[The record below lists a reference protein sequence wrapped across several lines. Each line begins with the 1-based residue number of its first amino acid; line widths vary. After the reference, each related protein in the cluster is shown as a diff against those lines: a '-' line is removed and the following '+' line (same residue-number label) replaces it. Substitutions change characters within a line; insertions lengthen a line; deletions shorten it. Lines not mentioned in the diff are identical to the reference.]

1 MKDRRFHY
9 VDAAR
14 GIAVLLV
21 IYGHTFRESM
31 RAAYAW
37 CDFSYALVY
46 RFHVSLLFLLS
57 GFGYALTLEKNKT
70 LTEWRYLGKKTK
82 ALLLPWFS
90 YSVLIYVIFV
100 AAQLFAPCRA
110 LLENTAYQKIPPAKY
125 LAAMLKNE
133 NPYSF
138 HLW

>member
-70 LTEWRYLGKKTK
+70 LTEWRYLGKKSK
-82 ALLLPWFS
+82 S
-90 YSVLIYVIFV
+90 SFV
-100 AAQLFAPCRA
+100 TVQGAFGKYCLS
-110 LLENTAYQKIPPAKY
+110 ENSPGKIPGCDAEK
-125 LAAMLKNE
+125 
-133 NPYSF
+133 
-138 HLW
+138 

>member
-37 CDFSYALVY
+37 CDFSYTLVY

-70 LTEWRYLGKKTK
+70 LTEWRYLGKKQK
-82 ALLLPWFS
+82 
-90 YSVLIYVIFV
+90 
-100 AAQLFAPCRA
+100 LFCCRGFP
-110 LLENTAYQKIPPAKY
+110 IP
-125 LAAMLKNE
+125 
-133 NPYSF
+133 S
-138 HLW
+138 

>member
-37 CDFSYALVY
+37 CDFSYVLVY

-57 GFGYALTLEKNKT
+57 GLGYALTLEKNKT
-70 LTEWRYLGKKTK
+70 LTEWRYLGKKAK

-90 YSVLIYVIFV
+90 YSVPFATLKTLLISNRLLTKSSRPVQVIIV
-100 AAQLFAPCRA
+100 
-110 LLENTAYQKIPPAKY
+110 
-125 LAAMLKNE
+125 
-133 NPYSF
+133 
-138 HLW
+138 

>member
-70 LTEWRYLGKKTK
+70 LTEWRYLGKKAK
-82 ALLLPWFS
+82 ALC
-90 YSVLIYVIFV
+90 
-100 AAQLFAPCRA
+100 CRGFP
-110 LLENTAYQKIPPAKY
+110 IP
-125 LAAMLKNE
+125 
-133 NPYSF
+133 S
-138 HLW
+138 

>member
-57 GFGYALTLEKNKT
+57 GFGYALTLEKNPDGVA
-70 LTEWRYLGKKTK
+70 LFGKKSK
-82 ALLLPWFS
+82 S
-90 YSVLIYVIFV
+90 SFV
-100 AAQLFAPCRA
+100 AVVFLFRPDLCDICRCA
-110 LLENTAYQKIPPAKY
+110 AFSTVQGAFGKYCLSENSPGKIPGCDAEK
-125 LAAMLKNE
+125 
-133 NPYSF
+133 
-138 HLW
+138 

>member
-70 LTEWRYLGKKTK
+70 LTEWRYFGKKAK
-82 ALLLPWFS
+82 ALCD
-90 YSVLIYVIFV
+90 VCRC
-100 AAQLFAPCRA
+100 AAFCTVQGSFGKYCLS
-110 LLENTAYQKIPPAKY
+110 ENSPGKIPGCDAEK
-125 LAAMLKNE
+125 
-133 NPYSF
+133 
-138 HLW
+138 

>member
-70 LTEWRYLGKKTK
+70 LTEWRYLGKKSK
-82 ALLLPWFS
+82 S
-90 YSVLIYVIFV
+90 SFV
-100 AAQLFAPCRA
+100 AVVFLFRPDLCDICHCAAFCTVQGA
-110 LLENTAYQKIPPAKY
+110 FGKYCLSENSPGKIPGCDAEK
-125 LAAMLKNE
+125 
-133 NPYSF
+133 
-138 HLW
+138 

>member
-37 CDFSYALVY
+37 CA
-46 RFHVSLLFLLS
+46 FLPCAFAILP
-57 GFGYALTLEKNKT
+57 KNS
-70 LTEWRYLGKKTK
+70 RN
-82 ALLLPWFS
+82 FR
-90 YSVLIYVIFV
+90 LI
-100 AAQLFAPCRA
+100 A
-110 LLENTAYQKIPPAKY
+110 
-125 LAAMLKNE
+125 
-133 NPYSF
+133 
-138 HLW
+138 

>member
-37 CDFSYALVY
+37 CDFSYVLVY

-57 GFGYALTLEKNKT
+57 GLGYALTLEKNKT
-70 LTEWRYLGKKTK
+70 LTEWRYLGKKQK
-82 ALLLPWFS
+82 
-90 YSVLIYVIFV
+90 
-100 AAQLFAPCRA
+100 LFCCRGFP
-110 LLENTAYQKIPPAKY
+110 IP
-125 LAAMLKNE
+125 
-133 NPYSF
+133 S
-138 HLW
+138 

>member
-1 MKDRRFHY
+1 VKDRRFHY

-57 GFGYALTLEKNKT
+57 GFGYALTLEKNRT
-70 LTEWRYLGKKTK
+70 LTEWRYLGKKAK

-90 YSVLIYVIFV
+90 YSVLIYVMFV
-100 AAQLFAPCRA
+100 AAQLCTVQGAFGKYC
-110 LLENTAYQKIPPAKY
+110 LSENSPGKIPGCDAEK
-125 LAAMLKNE
+125 
-133 NPYSF
+133 
-138 HLW
+138 

>member
-57 GFGYALTLEKNKT
+57 GFGYALSGVI
-70 LTEWRYLGKKTK
+70 LGKKQK
-82 ALLLPWFS
+82 
-90 YSVLIYVIFV
+90 
-100 AAQLFAPCRA
+100 LFCCRGFP
-110 LLENTAYQKIPPAKY
+110 IP
-125 LAAMLKNE
+125 
-133 NPYSF
+133 S
-138 HLW
+138 

>member
-37 CDFSYALVY
+37 CDFSYTLVY

-70 LTEWRYLGKKTK
+70 LTEWRYLGKKAKLLTRRNGNARH
-82 ALLLPWFS
+82 ALPFWFRT
-90 YSVLIYVIFV
+90 VKFNGHR
-100 AAQLFAPCRA
+100 LF
-110 LLENTAYQKIPPAKY
+110 
-125 LAAMLKNE
+125 LKVQTH
-133 NPYSF
+133 F
-138 HLW
+138 

>member
-31 RAAYAW
+31 RAA
-37 CDFSYALVY
+37 YALVY

-70 LTEWRYLGKKTK
+70 LTEWRYLGKKAK

-90 YSVLIYVIFV
+90 YSVLIYVVFV

-110 LLENTAYQKIPPAKY
+110 LLENTAENSPGKIPGCDAEK
-125 LAAMLKNE
+125 
-133 NPYSF
+133 
-138 HLW
+138 